1 MKRTLLLVFLAF
13 AAFGARAG
21 EPAHVAVCVGVNK
34 YDTDYVPR
42 DNWLKGCVADASNLW
57 TNLTQRGEWTPGSAT
72 LLLDGAAT
80 KAAIRAAITN
90 AAAAAAPGDVFVYTH
105 SSHGYS
111 WPDEETGA
119 YTVNTGLCAYDGDY
133 EDFELAADL
142 AKFPSGA
149 KVVVFVDACHS
160 GGLFK
165 AKRKARARTA
175 AAGAA
180 TAPFA
185 LAERV
190 GAAIDAIRA
199 AEPVRRGGRPKGISS
214 DEIGWVTAADYNQYS
229 WDSEKERGGE
239 FTTAAIQGWRTGAC
253 DVAPCGDEDCYAN
266 FYELWNYAKDIAVGH
281 DGEEEVEY
289 PWETYRTDAQ
299 CFNTNVLRSVRA
311 GWVGDEP
318 PSDVRFVPI
327 PAQTVTV
334 GEQLDYT
341 LVATNLAGVAGSIS
355 YSVESATAPSGTYS
369 LDGADFTFA
378 PASDGR
384 FTFSFRAT
392 NATAGA
398 SAKAT
403 MAVSAVLA
411 APTDVA
417 SSGVAGTSFTASWG
431 AVAGATSYLL
441 VVADNDFGV
450 GGESDFLLSQT
461 VSGTSFAVDGLLPGT
476 YYWHVCAVGNSS
488 GPFSET
494 EEVTLFMDPSDPP
507 FIPSIGDIAVSVGQT
522 ATATVRVA
530 APEAAPVTS
539 LEITEGDS
547 SARLDDGLFS
557 FTPEA
562 VGTYSF
568 TITAVNANGPAQAS
582 FSVVATLAD
591 LENLRAGEVGPDSVE
606 VLWDAVAGADG
617 YWVEVDEYDADG
629 SWGGTVFDDD
639 VGDVTQFVATGLK
652 PETEYEVTVWAYAG
666 TDDDRLWSYDD
677 WISVTTDKP
686 HVAPSWSAVAAPAAQ
701 AGRPYRLD
709 LAPFANGYPAP
720 VLSVSAGD
728 ATLEGA
734 TLCFVPAATGTSAFT
749 VVASN
754 DVGTASATFEV
765 AVEALAPKKFAVCVG
780 INKYAH
786 ISPLS
791 GCVNDAK
798 FMAANLE
805 ERGGWEP
812 ADVTVLLDSA
822 ATKASIRGA
831 ISNVAVQAMSGDTF
845 VYQHSS
851 HGGQFYDTTG
861 DLITN
866 ETGKATFLCVYDE
879 DYDDNTTAYND
890 YEIADDLAAFPS
902 GVKVAV
908 IVDACHSGGLFKSRA
923 AARAAAAAFDLA
935 GRVSAHMDAV
945 RTRRR
950 ARGENVARSLAASE
964 VGWATAAEY
973 YEYSLDGGFYHTDA
987 WLSDP
992 SYGDE
997 WWAVDSSGDFYYDC
1011 PDSYRQGG
1019 VFLCSSTWGWWS
1031 GDADADK
1038 EAGDGDGLCDVYEF
1052 WVQGSNVC
1060 AGIGTFWYDDPEY
1073 NFHPQCTNVAVL
1085 RSVELGWISPPGDP
1099 IPAFP
1104 PDSAPERIASSL
1116 AGSAD
1121 SALVEHVSDA
1131 DAYSAYRA
1139 WAQTVKPAGGSA
1151 PAGAAAVRGSPHAWF
1166 SFALGSDALLP
1177 DDFGSDDVHIAAFGP
1192 ADDAGVF
1199 AFEVEI
1205 DGVDIGSSAA
1215 VTEETLLEN
1224 LTKAFTVEGAETPD
1238 PDEFSPAGVE
1248 VWLDSPAGNRVRL
1261 EAAPPDDAGD
1271 AFFFRVK
1278 LH

>member
-1 MKRTLLLVFLAF
+1 MKISTWAEAALVVSF
-13 AAFGARAG
+13 AVTASA
-21 EPAHVAVCVGVNK
+21 AHVAVCVGVNK

-42 DNWLKGCVADASNLW
+42 DNWLNGCVSDASNLW
-57 TNLTQRGEWTPGSAT
+57 TNFTQRGEWAPADAT

-80 KAAIRAAITN
+80 KDAIRDAITN
-90 AAAAAAPGDVFVYTH
+90 AAAAASPGDVFVYTH

-119 YTVNTGLCAYDGDY
+119 YTANTGICAYDDDY

-165 AKRKARARTA
+165 ARNGARARSRSA
-175 AAGAA
+175 AALPSP
-180 TAPFA
+180 APFA

-190 GAAIDAIRA
+190 GAEIDAIRA
-199 AEPVRRGGRPKGISS
+199 KEPVRRGVRPKGISS
-214 DEIGWVTAADYNQYS
+214 SEIGWVTAADYYQYS
-229 WDSEKERGGE
+229 WDSEDVVGGE

-253 DVAPCGDEDCYAN
+253 DVAPCGDEDCYAD
-266 FYELWNYAKDIAVGH
+266 FYELWNYAKDIAIGH
-281 DGEEEVEY
+281 GPPGTEDYTE
-289 PWETYRTDAQ
+289 AQ
-299 CFNTNVLRSVRA
+299 CLNADVLRSVRA
-311 GWVGDEP
+311 GWVGDVP

-334 GEQLDYT
+334 GEPLHYT
-341 LVATNLAGVAGSIS
+341 LVATNLAGVVGSIS
-355 YSVESATAPSGTYS
+355 YSVESATAPSGSYS
-369 LDGADFTFA
+369 LNGASFTFT
-378 PASDGR
+378 PASDGE
-384 FTFSFRAT
+384 FSFSFRAT

-411 APTDVA
+411 APSNLA
-417 SSGVAGTSFTASWG
+417 SSGLTDSSFTASWN
-431 AVAGATSYLL
+431 AVAGATSYFLA
-441 VVADNDFGV
+441 VSNNVFGV
-450 GGESDFLLSQT
+450 GGEPDILSVET
-461 VSGTSFAVDGLLPGT
+461 GNVTSFTVDGLIPGT
-476 YYWHVCAVGNSS
+476 YYWRVCAVGNGP

-494 EEVTLFMDPSDPP
+494 VEVTLVADPSAPP
-507 FIPSIGDIAVSVGQT
+507 SIRSIGDIAVPVGQT
-522 ATATVRVA
+522 ATATIRVG
-530 APEAAPVTS
+530 APEEAPVTS

-547 SARLDDGLFS
+547 SAVLEDGLFS
-557 FTPEA
+557 FTPTA

-568 TITAVNANGPAQAS
+568 TIVAVNANGPASAS

-591 LENLRAGEVGPDSVE
+591 PEPPSFADVADSSFKACWEPVPGAAGYVVGV
-606 VLWDAVAGADG
+606 WAA
-617 YWVEVDEYDADG
+617 
-629 SWGGTVFDDD
+629 DDD
-639 VGDVTQFVATGLK
+639 FENELFHENVGNVTNAVVTGMQ
-652 PETEYEVTVWAYAG
+652 PNTAYGVRIRAYAG
-666 TDDDRLWSYDD
+666 GENSGWSDKAV
-677 WISVTTDKP
+677 VTTDKP
-686 HVAPSWSAVAAPAAQ
+686 HVAPSWSAVAAPTAQ

-709 LAPFANGYPAP
+709 LAPFVDGYPAP
-720 VLSVSAGD
+720 VLSVSAGA

-734 TLCFVPAATGTSAFT
+734 TLCFVPAATGTNAFT

-754 DVGTASATFEV
+754 DVGTANATFAV
-765 AVEALAPKKFAVCVG
+765 AVEALAPKKFALCVG
-780 INKYAH
+780 INEYKY
-786 ISPLS
+786 ISGLS

-812 ADVTVLLDSA
+812 ADVTVLLDSQ
-822 ATKASIRGA
+822 ATKAAIRGA
-831 ISNVAVQAMSGDTF
+831 ISNAAAQAISGDTF

-851 HGGQFYDTTG
+851 HGGQFHDTTG

-879 DYDDNTTAYND
+879 DYYDNTTAYND

-923 AARAAAAAFDLA
+923 AARAAAASFDLA
-935 GRVSAHMDAV
+935 DRVSAHMEGV
-945 RTRRR
+945 RARRR

-964 VGWATAAEY
+964 IGWAVAAEY

-1019 VFLCSSTWGWWS
+1019 IFLCSSTWGWWS

-1052 WVQGSNVC
+1052 WTQGSNVC
-1060 AGIGTFWYDDPEY
+1060 SGIGTFWYDDPEY
-1073 NFHPQCTNVAVL
+1073 DFHPQCTNVAVL
-1085 RSVELGWISPPGDP
+1085 RSVELGWIAPPGDREP
-1099 IPAFP
+1099 IPDFP
-1104 PDSAPERIASSL
+1104 AGTAPERIASSL

-1121 SALVEHVSDA
+1121 SALVEHVADA

-1139 WAQTVKPAGGSA
+1139 WALTVKPAGGSA
-1151 PAGAAAVRGSPHAWF
+1151 LVGAEAVRKSPVAWF

-1177 DDFGSDDVHIAAFGP
+1177 DDFGSDDVHIAAFAP
-1192 ADDAGVF
+1192 ADDAGHF

-1205 DGVDIGSSAA
+1205 DGVEIGSSAA
-1215 VTEETLLEN
+1215 VTEETLLAN
-1224 LTKAFTVEGAETPD
+1224 LAKAFTIEGAETSD
-1238 PDEFSPAGVE
+1238 PDAFSPAGVE
-1248 VWLDSPAGNRVRL
+1248 VWLKSPDNGRVRL

>member
-1 MKRTLLLVFLAF
+1 MKIHNGVSAVLF
-13 AAFGARAG
+13 AATVLAAPGARAG
-21 EPAHVAVCVGVNK
+21 ESAHYAVCVGVNK

-42 DNWLKGCVADASNLW
+42 KDWLQGCAADAGNLW
-57 TNLTQRGEWTPGSAT
+57 TNLTQRGEWAPADAT

-80 KAAIRAAITN
+80 KTAIRAAITN

-105 SSHGYS
+105 SSHGWS
-111 WPDEETGA
+111 EEDETGA
-119 YTVNTGLCAYDGDY
+119 YTADTGLCAYDGDY
-133 EDFELAADL
+133 ADYELAADL

-160 GGLFK
+160 AGLFK
-165 AKRKARARTA
+165 AKHRARARSA
-175 AAGAA
+175 AASPAP
-180 TAPFA
+180 APFA

-199 AEPVRRGGRPKGISS
+199 AEPVRRGARPKGISS
-214 DEIGWVTAADYNQYS
+214 SEIGWVTAADYFQYS
-229 WDSEKERGGE
+229 FDSEDEVGGE
-239 FTTAAIQGWRTGAC
+239 FTLAAIRGWRTGAC
-253 DVAPCGDEDCYAN
+253 DVAPCGDEDGYAN
-266 FYELWNYAKDIAVGH
+266 FYELWNYAKDIAVGEGPPGTE
-281 DGEEEVEY
+281 DYTE
-289 PWETYRTDAQ
+289 AQ
-299 CFNTNVLRSVRA
+299 CANTNVLRSVRA

-327 PAQTVTV
+327 PEQTATV
-334 GEQLDYT
+334 GVPLDYT
-341 LVATNLAGVAGSIS
+341 LVATNVAGVVGSIS
-355 YSVESATAPSGTYS
+355 YSVESATAPSYTYS
-369 LDGADFTFA
+369 LDGADFTFT
-378 PASDGR
+378 PGSDGE
-384 FTFSFRAT
+384 FSFSFRAT

-411 APTDVA
+411 APSGLA
-417 SSGVAGTSFTASWG
+417 SSGLTDSSFTASWD

-441 VVADNDFGV
+441 AVAENGFEEGTEPDI
-450 GGESDFLLSQT
+450 LLELGN
-461 VSGTSFAVDGLLPGT
+461 VTSFTVDGLIPVT
-476 YYWHVCAVGNSS
+476 YYWRVRAVGNGP

-494 EEVTLFMDPSDPP
+494 EEVVLVADPSAPP
-507 FIPSIGDIAVSVGQT
+507 SIRPIGDIAVPVGQT

-539 LEITEGDS
+539 LEIVEGDA
-547 SARLDDGLFS
+547 SAVLEDGQFS

-568 TITAVNANGPAQAS
+568 TIEAVNANGPARAS

-591 LENLRAGEVGPDSVE
+591 LENLRAGEVGPASVE

-617 YWVEVDEYDADG
+617 YWVEIEEFDADG
-629 SWGGTVFDDD
+629 LWGGTVFDAD
-639 VGDVTQFVATGLK
+639 VGDVTQFVATGLT

-666 TDDDRLWSYDD
+666 TGDDRLLSNDD

-701 AGRPYRLD
+701 AGRPCRLD
-709 LAPFANGYPAP
+709 LAPFVNGYPAP

-734 TLCFVPAATGTSAFT
+734 TLCFLPAATGTSVFS
-749 VVASN
+749 VLASN

-780 INKYAH
+780 INEYEM
-786 ISPLS
+786 IMGLS

-822 ATKASIRGA
+822 ATKAAIRGA
-831 ISNVAVQAMSGDTF
+831 ISNVAAQAMSGDTF

-851 HGGQFYDTTG
+851 HGGQFNATEDDEDPLTG
-861 DLITN
+861 ED
-866 ETGKATFLCVYDE
+866 GKATFLCVYDE
-879 DYDDNTTAYND
+879 DYYDNTTAYND

-908 IVDACHSGGLFKSRA
+908 IADACHSGGLFKSRA
-923 AARAAAAAFDLA
+923 AARAAVASFDLA
-935 GRVSAHMDAV
+935 DRVSAYMEGV
-945 RTRRR
+945 RARRR

-964 VGWATAAEY
+964 VGWAVAAEY
-973 YEYSLDGGFYHTDA
+973 YEYSMDGGFYHTDA

-997 WWAVDSSGDFYYDC
+997 WWDGGDYDY
-1011 PDSYRQGG
+1011 PDSYRPGG
-1019 VFLCSSTWGWWS
+1019 IFLCSSTWGWWS

-1052 WVQGSNVC
+1052 WMQGSNVC
-1060 AGIGTFWYDDPEY
+1060 SGIGTFWYDDPEY
-1073 NFHPQCTNVAVL
+1073 DFHPQCTNVAVL
-1085 RSVELGWISPPGDP
+1085 RSVELGWIAPPGDP
-1099 IPAFP
+1099 IPVFP
-1104 PDSAPERIASSL
+1104 AGAAPERIASSL

-1121 SALVEHVSDA
+1121 SALVEHVADA

-1139 WAQTVKPAGGSA
+1139 WAQTVKPADGAA
-1151 PAGAAAVRGSPHAWF
+1151 PAGAAAVRGSPHAWL

-1177 DDFGSDDVHIAAFGP
+1177 DDFGSDDVRIAAFGP
-1192 ADDAGVF
+1192 ADDEGVF

-1205 DGVDIGSSAA
+1205 DGVDIGSSAT
-1215 VTEETLLEN
+1215 VTKETLLAN
-1224 LTKAFTVEGAETPD
+1224 MAKAFTIEGAETSD

-1248 VWLDSPAGNRVRL
+1248 VWLDSTSGNRVRL
-1261 EAAPPDDAGD
+1261 EAAPPDDVGD

-1278 LH
+1278 LQ

>member
-1 MKRTLLLVFLAF
+1 MKLATWTGMALVVSF
-13 AAFGARAG
+13 AAAASA
-21 EPAHVAVCVGVNK
+21 AHVAVCVGVNK

-72 LLLDGAAT
+72 LLLNGAAT
-80 KAAIRAAITN
+80 KDAIRDAITN

-119 YTVNTGLCAYDGDY
+119 YTADTGLCAYDGDY

-149 KVVVFVDACHS
+149 RVVVFVDACHS
-160 GGLFK
+160 AGLFK
-165 AKRKARARTA
+165 AKRKALARSAT
-175 AAGAA
+175 AGAA
-180 TAPFA
+180 AAPFA

-190 GAAIDAIRA
+190 GAEIDAIRA
-199 AEPVRRGGRPKGISS
+199 KEPVRRGGRPKGISS

-239 FTTAAIQGWRTGAC
+239 FTMAAIRGWRTGAC
-253 DVAPCGDEDCYAN
+253 DVAPCGDEDGYAN
-266 FYELWNYAKDIAVGH
+266 FHELWNYAKDIAVGEGPPGTE
-281 DGEEEVEY
+281 DYTE
-289 PWETYRTDAQ
+289 AQ
-299 CFNTNVLRSVRA
+299 CFNADVLRSVRA

-318 PSDVRFVPI
+318 PSGVRFVPI
-327 PAQTVTV
+327 PEQTATV
-334 GEQLDYT
+334 GEPLDYT

-355 YSVESATAPSGTYS
+355 YSVESATAPSYTYS
-369 LDGADFTFA
+369 LDGADFTFT
-378 PASDGR
+378 PASDGDFS
-384 FTFSFRAT
+384 FTFRAT

-403 MAVSAVLA
+403 MSVSAVLA
-411 APTDVA
+411 APSGLA
-417 SSGVAGTSFTASWG
+417 SSGLTDSSFTASWN

-441 VVADNDFGV
+441 AVAENDFEEGV
-450 GGESDFLLSQT
+450 EPDILLET
-461 VSGTSFAVDGLLPGT
+461 GNVTSFTVDGLIPVT
-476 YYWHVCAVGNSS
+476 YYWRVCAVGNGT

-494 EEVTLFMDPSDPP
+494 EEVALPADPSAPP
-507 FIPSIGDIAVSVGQT
+507 SIRPIGDIAVSVGQT
-522 ATATVRVA
+522 ATATIRVG
-530 APEAAPVTS
+530 APKDAPVTS
-539 LEITEGDS
+539 LVITEGDP
-547 SARLDDGLFS
+547 SARLEDGLFS

-562 VGTYSF
+562 VGTYPF
-568 TITAVNANGPAQAS
+568 TITAVNANGDTSAS

-591 LENLRAGEVGPDSVE
+591 PEPPSFADVADNSFKACWEPVPGAAGYVVGV
-606 VLWDAVAGADG
+606 WA
-617 YWVEVDEYDADG
+617 
-629 SWGGTVFDDD
+629 DDD
-639 VGDVTQFVATGLK
+639 LSFEDDLFLEDVGNVMNAVVTGMQPNTAYV
-652 PETEYEVTVWAYAG
+652 VRIRAYAG
-666 TDDDRLWSYDD
+666 GENSGWSGKAV
-677 WISVTTDKP
+677 VTTDKP
-686 HVAPSWSAVAAPAAQ
+686 HVAPSWSAFAAPAAQ
-701 AGRPYRLD
+701 AGRPCRLD
-709 LAPFANGYPAP
+709 LAPFVDGYPAP
-720 VLSVSAGD
+720 VLSVAAGD
-728 ATLEGA
+728 ATFEGA
-734 TLCFVPAATGTSAFT
+734 TLCFVPAATGTSVFS
-749 VVASN
+749 VLASN

-765 AVEALAPKKFAVCVG
+765 AVEALAPKKFALCVG
-780 INKYAH
+780 INEYEM
-786 ISPLS
+786 ILGLS

-822 ATKASIRGA
+822 ATKAAIRGA
-831 ISNVAVQAMSGDTF
+831 ISNVAAQAMAGDTF

-851 HGGQFYDTTG
+851 HGGQFNATEDDEDPLTG
-861 DLITN
+861 EDGL
-866 ETGKATFLCVYDE
+866 ETFLCVYDE
-879 DYDDNTTAYND
+879 DYYDNTTAYND

-923 AARAAAAAFDLA
+923 AARAAVAAFDLA
-935 GRVSAHMDAV
+935 GRVSAHMEGV
-945 RTRRR
+945 RARRR

-964 VGWATAAEY
+964 IGWAVAAEY

-997 WWAVDSSGDFYYDC
+997 WWAEDSSGDFYYDC

-1019 VFLCSSTWGWWS
+1019 IFLCSSTWGWWS
-1031 GDADADK
+1031 GDADTDK

-1052 WVQGSNVC
+1052 WTQGSNVC
-1060 AGIGTFWYDDPEY
+1060 SGIGTFWYDDPEY
-1073 NFHPQCTNVAVL
+1073 DFHPQCTNVAVL
-1085 RSVELGWISPPGDP
+1085 RSVELGWIAPPGDRDP
-1099 IPAFP
+1099 IPEFP
-1104 PDSAPERIASSL
+1104 AGTAPERIASSL

-1121 SALVEHVSDA
+1121 SALVEHVADA

-1139 WAQTVKPAGGSA
+1139 WALTVKPAGGSA
-1151 PAGAAAVRGSPHAWF
+1151 LVGAEAVRKSPVAWF

-1177 DDFGSDDVHIAAFGP
+1177 DDFGSDDVHIAAFAP
-1192 ADDAGVF
+1192 ADDAGHF

-1205 DGVDIGSSAA
+1205 DGADIGSSAA
-1215 VTEETLLEN
+1215 VTEETLLAN
-1224 LTKAFTVEGAETPD
+1224 LAKAFTIEGAETSD
-1238 PDEFSPAGVE
+1238 PDAFSPAGVE
-1248 VWLDSPAGNRVRL
+1248 VWLESPDNGRVRL

>member
-1 MKRTLLLVFLAF
+1 MRKIISGIACAASLLAVAGAY
-13 AAFGARAG
+13 AAGPVYR
-21 EPAHVAVCVGVNK
+21 AVCVGVNK
-34 YDTDYVPR
+34 YDTDYIPR

-57 TNLTQRGEWTPGSAT
+57 TNFTQRGEWAPANAT

-80 KAAIRAAITN
+80 KDAIRDAITN

-119 YTVNTGLCAYDGDY
+119 YTVNTGICAYDGDY

-199 AEPVRRGGRPKGISS
+199 AEPVRRGGRPKGISA

-229 WDSEKERGGE
+229 WDSAKERGGE
-239 FTTAAIQGWRTGAC
+239 FTMAAIRGWRTGAC
-253 DVAPCGDEDCYAN
+253 DVAPCGDEDCYAS
-266 FYELWNYAKDIAVGH
+266 FYELWNYAKDIAIGH
-281 DGEEEVEY
+281 GPPGTEDYTE
-289 PWETYRTDAQ
+289 AQ
-299 CFNTNVLRSVRA
+299 CLNADVLRSVRA

-318 PSDVRFVPI
+318 PSGVRFVPI
-327 PAQTVTV
+327 PAQTATV
-334 GEQLDYT
+334 GEPLDYT
-341 LVATNLAGVAGSIS
+341 LVAKNLAGVSGSIA
-355 YSVESATAPSGTYS
+355 YSVVSATAPPGTYS
-369 LDGADFTFA
+369 LDGA
-378 PASDGR
+378 R
-384 FTFSFRAT
+384 FTFTPAGDGDFSFTFRAT

-417 SSGVAGTSFTASWG
+417 NSGVAGTSFTASWG
-431 AVAGATSYLL
+431 AVAGAESYLL
-441 VVADNDFGV
+441 VVADNDF
-450 GGESDFLLSQT
+450 EDEAEPDFLLSQT

-476 YYWHVCAVGNSS
+476 YYWHVCAVGNGS

-494 EEVTLFMDPSDPP
+494 EEVTIVMDPSDPP
-507 FIPSIGDIAVSVGQT
+507 FIPSIDDISVPVGQT

-539 LEITEGDS
+539 LEITEGDP
-547 SARLDDGLFS
+547 SAALEDGLFS
-557 FTPEA
+557 FTPTA
-562 VGTYSF
+562 VGTHSF
-568 TITAVNANGPAQAS
+568 TITALNANGDASAS

-591 LENLRAGEVGPDSVE
+591 LENLRAGEVGPGSVE

-629 SWGGTVFDDD
+629 WWVGTVFDDD

-652 PETEYEVTVWAYAG
+652 PETEYEVSVWAYAG
-666 TDDDRLWSYDD
+666 TDDDRLWSNDD

-701 AGRPYRLD
+701 AGRPCRLD
-709 LAPFANGYPAP
+709 LAPFVSGYPAP
-720 VLSVSAGD
+720 VLSVAAGD
-728 ATLEGA
+728 ATIEGA
-734 TLCFVPAATGTSAFT
+734 TLCFVPATTGTSAFT
-749 VVASN
+749 VAASN
-754 DVGTASATFEV
+754 DAGTASATFAV
-765 AVEALAPKKFAVCVG
+765 AVGAFAPKKFALCVG
-780 INKYAH
+780 INEYAH
-786 ISPLS
+786 ISSLV

-805 ERGGWEP
+805 ERGGWDA
-812 ADVTVLLDSA
+812 ADMTVLLDSQ
-822 ATKASIRGA
+822 ATKSAIRGA
-831 ISNVAVQAMSGDTF
+831 ISNIAAQVVSGDTF

-851 HGGQFYDTTG
+851 HGGQFNDTTG

-879 DYDDNTTAYND
+879 DYYDNTTAYND
-890 YEIADDLAAFPS
+890 YEIADDLAAFPT

-908 IVDACHSGGLFKSRA
+908 IVDACHSAGLFKSRD
-923 AARAAAAAFDLA
+923 AARAAAASFDLA
-935 GRVSAHMDAV
+935 GRVSAHMEGA
-945 RTRRR
+945 RARRR
-950 ARGENVARSLAASE
+950 ARGEKVARSLAASE
-964 VGWATAAEY
+964 IGWAVAAEY

-997 WWAVDSSGDFYYDC
+997 WWGGGDYDY

-1019 VFLCSSTWGWWS
+1019 IFLCSSTWGWWS

-1052 WVQGSNVC
+1052 WTQGSNVC
-1060 AGIGTFWYDDPEY
+1060 SGIGTFWYDDPEY
-1073 NFHPQCTNVAVL
+1073 DFHPQCTNVTVL
-1085 RSVELGWISPPGDP
+1085 RSVELGWIAPPPGNP
-1099 IPAFP
+1099 IPELSA
-1104 PDSAPERIASSL
+1104 DAAPERIASSL

-1121 SALVEHVSDA
+1121 SALVEHVADA

-1139 WAQTVKPAGGSA
+1139 WAQAVKLTGGA
-1151 PAGAAAVRGSPHAWF
+1151 ALAGAAAVRESPHAWL
-1166 SFALGSDALLP
+1166 SFALGSDTLLP
-1177 DDFGSDDVHIAAFGP
+1177 DDFGSDDVRIVAFGP
-1192 ADDAGVF
+1192 ADNAGAF

-1205 DGVDIGSSAA
+1205 DGVEIGSSAA
-1215 VTEETLLEN
+1215 VTEKTLLEN
-1224 LTKAFTVEGAETPD
+1224 LMKAFLVEGAETPE
-1238 PDEFSPAGVE
+1238 PDEFSPAGVDVE
-1248 VWLDSPAGNRVRL
+1248 VWVDSPAGDRVRL
-1261 EAAPPDDAGD
+1261 LAVPPDDASD
-1271 AFFFRVK
+1271 AFFFRVRVE
-1278 LH
+1278 

>member
-1 MKRTLLLVFLAF
+1 MKLSAWAGMALAVSF
-13 AAFGARAG
+13 AAAASA
-21 EPAHVAVCVGVNK
+21 AHVAVCVGVNRYK
-34 YDTDYVPR
+34 PSYIPATD
-42 DNWLKGCVADASNLW
+42 WLHGCVADASNLW
-57 TNLTQRGEWTPGSAT
+57 TNLTQRGEWAPADAT

-80 KAAIRAAITN
+80 KDAIRDAITN

-160 GGLFK
+160 AGLFK
-165 AKRKARARTA
+165 AKHRARARSRSA
-175 AAGAA
+175 AALPSP
-180 TAPFA
+180 APFA

-190 GAAIDAIRA
+190 GAEIDAIRA
-199 AEPVRRGGRPKGISS
+199 KEPVRRGGRPKGISS
-214 DEIGWVTAADYNQYS
+214 AEIGWITAADYDQYS
-229 WDSEKERGGE
+229 WDSEVEVGGE
-239 FTTAAIQGWRTGAC
+239 FTQAALEGWRTGAC
-253 DVAPCGDEDCYAN
+253 DVAPCGDEDGYAN

-289 PWETYRTDAQ
+289 PWETYRTEAQ
-299 CFNTNVLRSVRA
+299 CFNTNVLRSVHA

-327 PAQTVTV
+327 PAQTMTV

-369 LDGADFTFA
+369 LNGADFTFA
-378 PASDGR
+378 PERDGE
-384 FTFSFRAT
+384 FSFSFRAT

-411 APTDVA
+411 APSGLA
-417 SSGVAGTSFTASWG
+417 SSGLTDSSFTASWD

-441 VVADNDFGV
+441 AVAENGFEEGTEPDI
-450 GGESDFLLSQT
+450 LLET
-461 VSGTSFAVDGLLPGT
+461 GNVTSFTVDGLIPGT
-476 YYWHVCAVGNSS
+476 YYWRVRAVGNGP

-494 EEVTLFMDPSDPP
+494 EEVVLVADPSAPP
-507 FIPSIGDIAVSVGQT
+507 SIRPIGDIAVSVGQT

-539 LEITEGDS
+539 LEIVEGDA
-547 SARLDDGLFS
+547 SAVLEDGQFS

-562 VGTYSF
+562 VGTYPF
-568 TITAVNANGPAQAS
+568 TIVAVNANGPASAS

-591 LENLRAGEVGPDSVE
+591 PEPPSFADVADNSFKACWEPVPGAAGYVVGV
-606 VLWDAVAGADG
+606 WA
-617 YWVEVDEYDADG
+617 
-629 SWGGTVFDDD
+629 DDD
-639 VGDVTQFVATGLK
+639 DDFENELFHENVGNVTSAVVTGMQ
-652 PETEYEVTVWAYAG
+652 PNTAYGVRIRAYAG
-666 TDDDRLWSYDD
+666 GENSDWSGKAV
-677 WISVTTDKP
+677 VTTDKP
-686 HVAPSWSAVAAPAAQ
+686 HVAPSWSAVAAPTAQ
-701 AGRPYRLD
+701 AGRPCRLD
-709 LAPFANGYPAP
+709 LAPFVDGYPAP
-720 VLSVSAGD
+720 VLSVAAGD
-728 ATLEGA
+728 ATIEGA

-749 VVASN
+749 VMASN
-754 DVGTASATFEV
+754 DAGTASATFEV
-765 AVEALAPKKFAVCVG
+765 AVEALAPKRFALCVG
-780 INKYAH
+780 INEYED
-786 ISPLS
+786 ISGLS

-812 ADVTVLLDSA
+812 ADVTVLLDSQ
-822 ATKASIRGA
+822 ATKAAIRGA
-831 ISNVAVQAMSGDTF
+831 ISNAAAQAISGDTF

-851 HGGQFYDTTG
+851 HGGQFHDTTG

-879 DYDDNTTAYND
+879 DYYDNTTAYND

-923 AARAAAAAFDLA
+923 AARAAAASFDLA
-935 GRVSAHMDAV
+935 GRVSARMEGA
-945 RTRRR
+945 RARRR

-964 VGWATAAEY
+964 IGWAVAAEY

-1019 VFLCSSTWGWWS
+1019 IFLCSSTWGWWS
-1031 GDADADK
+1031 GDADTDK

-1052 WVQGSNVC
+1052 WTQGSNVC
-1060 AGIGTFWYDDPEY
+1060 SGIGTFWYDDPEY
-1073 NFHPQCTNVAVL
+1073 DFHPQCTNVAVL
-1085 RSVELGWISPPGDP
+1085 RSVELGWSGPSAEPF
-1099 IPAFP
+1099 PA
-1104 PDSAPERIASSL
+1104 IASGVTPEELAVRL

-1121 SALVEHVSDA
+1121 TALVEHVRDAATYDAFRAWATSAKDAAGAAPAGLAAVRSSPWAWLAFAVGSDRLLDLDADDISILSFAPDPATGAFALEVGIDGAAVADGADHGRLAETFQLQGTDALDDEDAPFTPLGLSVESVAPANGRVRFVAAPPADA
-1131 DAYSAYRA
+1131 DAFFLRVL
-1139 WAQTVKPAGGSA
+1139 VK
-1151 PAGAAAVRGSPHAWF
+1151 
-1166 SFALGSDALLP
+1166 
-1177 DDFGSDDVHIAAFGP
+1177 
-1192 ADDAGVF
+1192 
-1199 AFEVEI
+1199 
-1205 DGVDIGSSAA
+1205 
-1215 VTEETLLEN
+1215 
-1224 LTKAFTVEGAETPD
+1224 
-1238 PDEFSPAGVE
+1238 
-1248 VWLDSPAGNRVRL
+1248 
-1261 EAAPPDDAGD
+1261 
-1271 AFFFRVK
+1271 
-1278 LH
+1278 